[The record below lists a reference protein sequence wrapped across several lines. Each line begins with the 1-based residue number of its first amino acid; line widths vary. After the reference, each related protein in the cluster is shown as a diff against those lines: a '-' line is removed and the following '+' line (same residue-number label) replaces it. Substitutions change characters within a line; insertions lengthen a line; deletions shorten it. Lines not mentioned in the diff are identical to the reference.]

1 MKRRATS
8 TLKFI
13 GYKTYMGF
21 PMLILMSMKPSC
33 FFFFFFPAS
42 ILSPHSS
49 YGITGV
55 LADIFQTRPF
65 PQVEALFL

>member
-13 GYKTYMGF
+13 GYKTYMVF
-21 PMLILMSMKPSC
+21 PMLILMSMKPSY
-33 FFFFFFPAS
+33 FFFSAS